1 MHARVDLEDQI
12 RLQGQIH
19 ASQLELTATGHVE
32 PHRVRDRVVPIGRH
46 AIGGDPDVETRR
58 GGRRKDGSTREA
70 GRSDLEHDDEKKDD
84 PGESEAAHGTPVTI
98 ILSLFEVTTSLA
110 QRSFRISR
118 TLAASFIWRRLL
130 RKVPPARFREGFS
143 AG

>member
-19 ASQLELTATGHVE
+19 AGQLELTAAGHVE

-46 AIGGDPDVETRR
+46 AIGGDRDVETRR
-58 GGRRKDGSTREA
+58 GGRRQDGSIREA
-70 GRSDLEHDDEKKDD
+70 GRSDLQHDEEKKDD

-98 ILSLFEVTTSLA
+98 ILSLFEVTTSLSG
-110 QRSFRISR
+110 RSFWLSR
-118 TLAASFIWRRLL
+118 TLAVSLIW
-130 RKVPPARFREGFS
+130 
-143 AG
+143 